1 MYGVRGDRL
10 QRQHK
15 NHLSDFKDWDQL
27 AHAKDWLLFQKN
39 IGKRLSID
47 EVALSQG
54 ELYTIVT
61 NKQAKGRAGSIVAI
75 VEGTRADKVIKC
87 LLQMP
92 SHIRR
97 KVKEITLDM
106 APTMKLIAKTCFVK
120 ATQVIDR
127 FHVQKLAY
135 EAVQEMRIKYRWE
148 AIDQE
153 NQEIALSKQL
163 GKTFVPHRLE
173 NGDTLKQLLA
183 RSRYL
188 LFKRKEL
195 WTPSQ
200 IQRGE
205 LLFERYP
212 DLQIAYTHAQELG
225 YIYSHSKQKGI
236 AYTRLAQWFNE
247 VQTIGYKSFQTVIRT
262 VQAHYDTILNYFD
275 RRSTNA
281 AAESFNAKI
290 KALRSQFR
298 GVRNI
303 SFFLYRLAKI
313 YA

>member
-1 MYGVRGDRL
+1 M
-10 QRQHK
+10 
-15 NHLSDFKDWDQL
+15 
-27 AHAKDWLLFQKN
+27 
-39 IGKRLSID
+39 I
-47 EVALSQG
+47 
-54 ELYTIVT
+54 T
-61 NKQAKGRAGSIVAI
+61 NKGAKGNKGCLVAMIKGVDSERIRA
-75 VEGTRADKVIKC
+75 
-87 LLQMP
+87 LLVKKIPQKL
-92 SHIRR
+92 RR
-97 KVKEITLDM
+97 SVLEVSLDM
-106 APTMKLIAKTCFVK
+106 AASMQQIVRKTFTK
-120 ATQVIDR
+120 AQLVTDR

-200 IQRGE
+200 IHRGE

-247 VQTIGYKSFQTVIRT
+247 VETIGYKSFQTVIRT

-303 SFFLYRLAKI
+303 SFFGSSGISGDYI
-313 YA
+313 EIV